1 MDVIVARDIVAV
13 VPERRRIEGKQP
25 DRGYAEVLQI
35 VELARQAAEIADAVV
50 IRVEKRLDVQLVNDG
65 VLEPDGVAAVEGHG
79 TRFVRHRGEF
89 RRSGGLQ
96 CEAPGRA

>member
-35 VELARQAAEIADAVV
+35 VELARQTAEIADAVV
-50 IRVEKRLDVQLVNDG
+50 IRVEKRLDVQLVYDG
-65 VLEPDGVAAVEGHG
+65 VLEPDGVAAVEG
-79 TRFVRHRGEF
+79 
-89 RRSGGLQ
+89 SG
-96 CEAPGRA
+96 A